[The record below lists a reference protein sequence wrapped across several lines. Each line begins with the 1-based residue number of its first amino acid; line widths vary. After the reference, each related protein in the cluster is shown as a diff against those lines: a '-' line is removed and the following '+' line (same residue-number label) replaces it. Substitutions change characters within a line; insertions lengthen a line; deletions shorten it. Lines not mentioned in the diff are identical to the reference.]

1 MQKLPVREKLDGSGS
16 IFMPFF
22 GKVLEILRLKTGGRN
37 YGKNILLE
45 LLTDKKYLE
54 LKKVLSE
61 YNSVDLAELLLDMED
76 KDLAFVFRMID
87 KDKAAEVFSY
97 MDDDQRQVL
106 LQSFTSQ
113 EIRLILDAMYTDDAV
128 DLLEDMPANVVN
140 HLLDQVSQ
148 DTRADINRLLKYP
161 EDSAGSIMTVE
172 YIDVTL
178 QMTVQ
183 QTLDKI
189 RTIGIHSETVYT
201 CYVVEKR
208 KLCGIVTAEALLTND
223 GDTQVKELMEE
234 NYIFIRTTDDREDA
248 AKLFRKYDLIAIPV
262 LDQEGYIVGIVTF
275 DDAIDVLTEETTEDI
290 HKMAAIASSEE
301 SYLKTSVLEHARH
314 RILWLLILMFSATI
328 TGAIITKY
336 ENAFTA
342 IPLLVSFIPML
353 MDTGG
358 NCGSQSST
366 LIIRGLAVDE
376 LHFSDF
382 FTILWKEF
390 RVAIVVGVV
399 LALANG
405 VRIFWVYKNLPMAVV
420 VAASLVVTI
429 VIAKLVGCIL
439 PILAKRL
446 RMDPAIMASPLITT
460 IVDTCSIVIYFQ
472 IATLMFHIS

>member
-1 MQKLPVREKLDGSGS
+1 MA
-16 IFMPFF
+16 
-22 GKVLEILRLKTGGRN
+22 
-37 YGKNILLE
+37 KNILLE

-301 SYLKTSVLEHARH
+301 SYLKTSVLE
-314 RILWLLILMFSATI
+314 LSLI
-328 TGAIITKY
+328 
-336 ENAFTA
+336 
-342 IPLLVSFIPML
+342 
-353 MDTGG
+353 
-358 NCGSQSST
+358 
-366 LIIRGLAVDE
+366 
-376 LHFSDF
+376 
-382 FTILWKEF
+382 
-390 RVAIVVGVV
+390 
-399 LALANG
+399 
-405 VRIFWVYKNLPMAVV
+405 
-420 VAASLVVTI
+420 
-429 VIAKLVGCIL
+429 
-439 PILAKRL
+439 
-446 RMDPAIMASPLITT
+446 
-460 IVDTCSIVIYFQ
+460 
-472 IATLMFHIS
+472 HI

>member
-1 MQKLPVREKLDGSGS
+1 MA
-16 IFMPFF
+16 
-22 GKVLEILRLKTGGRN
+22 
-37 YGKNILLE
+37 KNILLE

-390 RVAIVVGVV
+390 RVAIVVGDV

>member
-1 MQKLPVREKLDGSGS
+1 MA
-16 IFMPFF
+16 
-22 GKVLEILRLKTGGRN
+22 
-37 YGKNILLE
+37 KNILLE

-234 NYIFIRTTDDREDA
+234 NYIFVRTTDDREDA

>member
-1 MQKLPVREKLDGSGS
+1 MA
-16 IFMPFF
+16 
-22 GKVLEILRLKTGGRN
+22 
-37 YGKNILLE
+37 KNILLE

-290 HKMAAIASSEE
+290 HKMAAIAFSEE

>member
-1 MQKLPVREKLDGSGS
+1 MA
-16 IFMPFF
+16 
-22 GKVLEILRLKTGGRN
+22 
-37 YGKNILLE
+37 KNILLE

-87 KDKAAEVFSY
+87 KDKAAGVFSY

-301 SYLKTSVLEHARH
+301 SYLKTSVLAHARH

-390 RVAIVVGVV
+390 RVAIVVGIV

>member
-1 MQKLPVREKLDGSGS
+1 MAKS
-16 IFMPFF
+16 
-22 GKVLEILRLKTGGRN
+22 
-37 YGKNILLE
+37 ILLE
-45 LLTDKKYLE
+45 LLEARNYKE
-54 LKKVLSE
+54 LKRLMGE
-61 YNSVDLAELLLDMED
+61 YNPVDLAELLLDMED

-128 DLLEDMPANVVN
+128 DLLEDMAANVVN

>member
-1 MQKLPVREKLDGSGS
+1 MA
-16 IFMPFF
+16 
-22 GKVLEILRLKTGGRN
+22 
-37 YGKNILLE
+37 KNILLE

-290 HKMAAIASSEE
+290 HKMAAIAFSEE

-314 RILWLLILMFSATI
+314 RILWLLILMFSAII

>member
-1 MQKLPVREKLDGSGS
+1 MY
-16 IFMPFF
+16 
-22 GKVLEILRLKTGGRN
+22 RN
-37 YGKNILLE
+37 C
-45 LLTDKKYLE
+45 
-54 LKKVLSE
+54 LSE

-446 RMDPAIMASPLITT
+446 HMDPAIMASPLITT

>member
-1 MQKLPVREKLDGSGS
+1 MCRNCLSVR
-16 IFMPFF
+16 
-22 GKVLEILRLKTGGRN
+22 
-37 YGKNILLE
+37 
-45 LLTDKKYLE
+45 
-54 LKKVLSE
+54 
-61 YNSVDLAELLLDMED
+61 NSVDLAELLLDMED

>member
-1 MQKLPVREKLDGSGS
+1 MA
-16 IFMPFF
+16 
-22 GKVLEILRLKTGGRN
+22 
-37 YGKNILLE
+37 KNILLE

-399 LALANG
+399 LASANG

>member
-1 MQKLPVREKLDGSGS
+1 MA
-16 IFMPFF
+16 
-22 GKVLEILRLKTGGRN
+22 
-37 YGKNILLE
+37 KNILLE

-290 HKMAAIASSEE
+290 HKMVAIASSEE

>member
-1 MQKLPVREKLDGSGS
+1 
-16 IFMPFF
+16 
-22 GKVLEILRLKTGGRN
+22 
-37 YGKNILLE
+37 
-45 LLTDKKYLE
+45 
-54 LKKVLSE
+54 
-61 YNSVDLAELLLDMED
+61 MED

>member
-1 MQKLPVREKLDGSGS
+1 
-16 IFMPFF
+16 
-22 GKVLEILRLKTGGRN
+22 
-37 YGKNILLE
+37 
-45 LLTDKKYLE
+45 
-54 LKKVLSE
+54 
-61 YNSVDLAELLLDMED
+61 
-76 KDLAFVFRMID
+76 MID

-208 KLCGIVTAEALLTND
+208 KLCGIVAAEALLTND

-446 RMDPAIMASPLITT
+446 HMDPAIMASPLITT

>member
-1 MQKLPVREKLDGSGS
+1 MA
-16 IFMPFF
+16 
-22 GKVLEILRLKTGGRN
+22 
-37 YGKNILLE
+37 KNILLE

-178 QMTVQ
+178 QMTVK

>member
-1 MQKLPVREKLDGSGS
+1 MA
-16 IFMPFF
+16 
-22 GKVLEILRLKTGGRN
+22 
-37 YGKNILLE
+37 KNILLE

-390 RVAIVVGVV
+390 RVAIVVGIV

>member
-1 MQKLPVREKLDGSGS
+1 M
-16 IFMPFF
+16 
-22 GKVLEILRLKTGGRN
+22 T
-37 YGKNILLE
+37 KNILLE

>member
-1 MQKLPVREKLDGSGS
+1 MA
-16 IFMPFF
+16 
-22 GKVLEILRLKTGGRN
+22 
-37 YGKNILLE
+37 KNILLE

-87 KDKAAEVFSY
+87 KDKAAGVFSY

-382 FTILWKEF
+382 FTIRWKEF

>member
-1 MQKLPVREKLDGSGS
+1 MA
-16 IFMPFF
+16 
-22 GKVLEILRLKTGGRN
+22 
-37 YGKNILLE
+37 KNILLE

-61 YNSVDLAELLLDMED
+61 YNS
-76 KDLAFVFRMID
+76 
-87 KDKAAEVFSY
+87 
-97 MDDDQRQVL
+97 
-106 LQSFTSQ
+106 
-113 EIRLILDAMYTDDAV
+113 V

-336 ENAFTA
+336 ENAVTA

-420 VAASLVVTI
+420 VATSLVVTI

-446 RMDPAIMASPLITT
+446 HMDPAIMASPLITT

>member
-1 MQKLPVREKLDGSGS
+1 MA
-16 IFMPFF
+16 
-22 GKVLEILRLKTGGRN
+22 
-37 YGKNILLE
+37 KNILLE

-87 KDKAAEVFSY
+87 KDKAAGVFSY

-446 RMDPAIMASPLITT
+446 HMDPAIMASPLITT

>member
-1 MQKLPVREKLDGSGS
+1 MA
-16 IFMPFF
+16 
-22 GKVLEILRLKTGGRN
+22 
-37 YGKNILLE
+37 KNILLE

-87 KDKAAEVFSY
+87 NDKAAGVFSY

-223 GDTQVKELMEE
+223 GDTRVKELMEE

>member
-1 MQKLPVREKLDGSGS
+1 MA
-16 IFMPFF
+16 
-22 GKVLEILRLKTGGRN
+22 
-37 YGKNILLE
+37 KNILLE

-399 LALANG
+399 LELANG

>member
-1 MQKLPVREKLDGSGS
+1 MA
-16 IFMPFF
+16 
-22 GKVLEILRLKTGGRN
+22 
-37 YGKNILLE
+37 KNILLE

-161 EDSAGSIMTVE
+161 EDSTGSIMTVE

-446 RMDPAIMASPLITT
+446 HMDPAIMASPLITT

>member
-1 MQKLPVREKLDGSGS
+1 MAKS
-16 IFMPFF
+16 
-22 GKVLEILRLKTGGRN
+22 
-37 YGKNILLE
+37 ILLE
-45 LLTDKKYLE
+45 LLEARNYKE
-54 LKKVLSE
+54 LKRLMGE
-61 YNSVDLAELLLDMED
+61 YNPVDLAELLLDMED

>member
-1 MQKLPVREKLDGSGS
+1 MA
-16 IFMPFF
+16 
-22 GKVLEILRLKTGGRN
+22 
-37 YGKNILLE
+37 KNILLE

-208 KLCGIVTAEALLTND
+208 KLCGIVAAEALLTND

-429 VIAKLVGCIL
+429 GSVE
-439 PILAKRL
+439 
-446 RMDPAIMASPLITT
+446 RMKK
-460 IVDTCSIVIYFQ
+460 
-472 IATLMFHIS
+472 

>member
-1 MQKLPVREKLDGSGS
+1 MA
-16 IFMPFF
+16 
-22 GKVLEILRLKTGGRN
+22 
-37 YGKNILLE
+37 KNILLE

-113 EIRLILDAMYTDDAV
+113 EIQLILDAMYTDDAV

-262 LDQEGYIVGIVTF
+262 LDQEGYIVGIKDTKSGIAVNAFSYFVMIAPVIVAENIKIKSHKILCLACSST
-275 DDAIDVLTEETTEDI
+275 DVL
-290 HKMAAIASSEE
+290 
-301 SYLKTSVLEHARH
+301 R
-314 RILWLLILMFSATI
+314 
-328 TGAIITKY
+328 
-336 ENAFTA
+336 
-342 IPLLVSFIPML
+342 
-353 MDTGG
+353 
-358 NCGSQSST
+358 
-366 LIIRGLAVDE
+366 
-376 LHFSDF
+376 
-382 FTILWKEF
+382 
-390 RVAIVVGVV
+390 
-399 LALANG
+399 
-405 VRIFWVYKNLPMAVV
+405 
-420 VAASLVVTI
+420 
-429 VIAKLVGCIL
+429 
-439 PILAKRL
+439 
-446 RMDPAIMASPLITT
+446 
-460 IVDTCSIVIYFQ
+460 
-472 IATLMFHIS
+472 

>member
-1 MQKLPVREKLDGSGS
+1 MA
-16 IFMPFF
+16 
-22 GKVLEILRLKTGGRN
+22 
-37 YGKNILLE
+37 KNILLE

-446 RMDPAIMASPLITT
+446 HMDPAIMASPLITT

>member
-1 MQKLPVREKLDGSGS
+1 MA
-16 IFMPFF
+16 
-22 GKVLEILRLKTGGRN
+22 
-37 YGKNILLE
+37 KNILLE
-45 LLTDKKYLE
+45 LLTDKKYVE

-446 RMDPAIMASPLITT
+446 HMDPAIMASPLITT

>member
-1 MQKLPVREKLDGSGS
+1 MA
-16 IFMPFF
+16 
-22 GKVLEILRLKTGGRN
+22 
-37 YGKNILLE
+37 KNILLE

-208 KLCGIVTAEALLTND
+208 KLCGIVAAEALLTND

-290 HKMAAIASSEE
+290 HKMAAIAFSEE